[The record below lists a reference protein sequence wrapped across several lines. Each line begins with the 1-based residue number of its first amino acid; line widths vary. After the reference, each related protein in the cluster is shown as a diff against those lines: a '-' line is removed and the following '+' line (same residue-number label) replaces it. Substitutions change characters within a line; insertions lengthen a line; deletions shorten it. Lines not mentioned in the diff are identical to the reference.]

1 MSPFTNQQENMAQRV
16 GTKHGNICLSG
27 RTSNEVEALRAVGK
41 KMEQKFKAIGIHAK
55 ACIPHAR
62 DPKLKTKRLVF
73 ELEGHHP
80 EEILNFLRKDF
91 DLLENGV
98 IKIISIPLSF
108 FLEKE
113 GDPMDSFRSLV
124 DETSFRINSD
134 GNLIISCTCKEEDVS
149 AAREL
154 FKEAGLEVQDKAKK
168 RYEPKPGFVAIIKIA
183 DLNNKSKRKALRV
196 VKPTPVIAPDPKPV
210 QQTLMTEPLMDL
222 VRTLSLAYLHENA
235 GTEEE
240 RINLA
245 KAILLEHIGLF
256 DKGDAKALPFTKDEI
271 LAVKPI

>member
-1 MSPFTNQQENMAQRV
+1 MAQHRV

-27 RTSNEVEALRAVGK
+27 RTPNEVDALRAVGK
-41 KMEQKFKAIGIHAK
+41 KMEQKFKAIGIHVK
-55 ACIPHAR
+55 ACIPQAR
-62 DPKLKTKRLVF
+62 DLQLKTKRLVF
-73 ELEGHHP
+73 ELQGHHP
-80 EEILNFLRKDF
+80 EKIFNLLRKDF

-98 IKIISIPLSF
+98 VKIISIPLSF

-113 GDPMDSFRSLV
+113 SDSMNSFRSLV

-134 GNLIISCTCKEEDVS
+134 GNLQISCTCKEEDVS
-149 AAREL
+149 TAREL
-154 FKEAGLEVQDKAKK
+154 FIGAGLEVQDKVKK
-168 RYEPKPGFVAIIKIA
+168 RYEPKPGFIAIIKIA

-196 VKPTPVIAPDPKPV
+196 AKPTVTIGPDPKPV
-210 QQTLMTEPLMDL
+210 QQAPQTESLMDL

-245 KAILLEHIGLF
+245 RAILPEHIDLF
-256 DKGDAKALPFTKDEI
+256 DRREAQAVPFTKDGI
-271 LAVKPI
+271 FAVKPIV